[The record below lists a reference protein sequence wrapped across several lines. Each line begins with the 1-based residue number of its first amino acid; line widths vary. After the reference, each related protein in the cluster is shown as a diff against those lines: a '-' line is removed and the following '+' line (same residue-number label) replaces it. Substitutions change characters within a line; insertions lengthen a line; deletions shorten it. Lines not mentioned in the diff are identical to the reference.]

1 MPELAAR
8 TTANF
13 AQTPHVG
20 AIHGDGTRVMFEPAD
35 IIYVNAGATR
45 SADAWLGFPD
55 QANNFPDGPDLI
67 PCYAEINSLFRCVG
81 NYVLSP

>member
-45 SADAWLGFPD
+45 SARRSATAPLR
-55 QANNFPDGPDLI
+55 
-67 PCYAEINSLFRCVG
+67 S
-81 NYVLSP
+81 